1 MPSASPGKNPRFIEI
16 PKQRVTRNNLVWII
30 LCAVI
35 GCMVFNDLQRF
46 STSVIFNEQVGADG
60 VNLRSERSIFMATGF
75 HSYPQHR
82 PDCESSRRQE
92 NPSRSRR
99 LSQREQ
105 FVLWG
110 RSRSWYPYRGYGRK
124 IARKTFL
131 PILLDIPSESFS
143 LWRLLIPGLIFLLIP
158 ILLFPLYPEIGRRL
172 YLGFPFLAKALR
184 PPTPTL
190 FFREMYL
197 LIISGVSIVIIQTIF
212 ALLFLRKKRT
222 SGRFIRVPWGE
233 ASIVGWLLSLG
244 VFGVLRGFQAFP
256 SDNLFFPAQVLGAA
270 IFCWLLI
277 SGIILF
283 PSLTRK

>member
-1 MPSASPGKNPRFIEI
+1 
-16 PKQRVTRNNLVWII
+16 
-30 LCAVI
+30 
-35 GCMVFNDLQRF
+35 
-46 STSVIFNEQVGADG
+46 
-60 VNLRSERSIFMATGF
+60 MAKDF
-75 HSYPQHR
+75 HSSPEHR
-82 PDCESSRRQE
+82 PDRESSRRQE

-124 IARKTFL
+124 IAEKTLL
-131 PILLDIPSESFS
+131 PVLFDIPAERFS
-143 LWRLLIPGLIFLLIP
+143 IWRLLIPGLIFLLIP
-158 ILLFPLYPEIGRRL
+158 IIIFPLYPEIGRRL
-172 YLGFPFLAKALR
+172 YRGFPFLVKALR

-190 FFREMYL
+190 FFREMYV
-197 LIISGVSIVIIQTIF
+197 LILSGAAIVILQTIF
-212 ALLFLRKKRT
+212 ALIFLRKKKTDRG
-222 SGRFIRVPWGE
+222 SVRVPWGE

-256 SDNLFFPAQVLGAA
+256 SDHLFFPASALGAA

-283 PSLTRK
+283 PAFSRR